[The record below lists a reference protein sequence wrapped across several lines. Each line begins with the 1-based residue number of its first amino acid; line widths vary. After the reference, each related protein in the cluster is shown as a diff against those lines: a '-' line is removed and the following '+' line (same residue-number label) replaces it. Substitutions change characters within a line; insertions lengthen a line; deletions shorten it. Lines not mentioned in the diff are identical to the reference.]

1 MSNVIQF
8 LEAMGRNPGVHGLS
22 AADYAASVALL
33 EIDEAQ
39 QQALL
44 DRDHAAL
51 NDLLEGRPKMMCYI
65 NTPSPDDHE
74 AIPDDDD
81 SDGDDVPDKDEPP
94 YEK

>member
-33 EIDEAQ
+33 EIDGAQ
-39 QQALL
+39 RQALL
-44 DRDHAAL
+44 DRDHSVL
-51 NDLLEGRPKMMCYI
+51 SDLVDGRPRMMCYV
-65 NTPSPDDHE
+65 TSPSPDDHE

-81 SDGDDVPDKDEPP
+81 DGDGVPDEDEPP
-94 YEK
+94 YKK